1 MTLALNHP
9 MNPDKTPEELARGRF
24 VSGIRSLILNDL
36 AGDLKTAYDKRA
48 APTFRKREGREP
60 ASSRDAHMALRGD
73 PAFNI
78 YSAMRVQ
85 AQKMVWASVGDSVA
99 RESDKLAGEAA
110 KVADQPGSVTLN
122 PNLEV
127 PRNVS
132 AIDVHLMPGSYVRG
146 ADSLEAGAIYD
157 RGLAVFSM
165 GLMGANLDDIGLSMA
180 KYIALRYPDFRPQ
193 RILDT
198 GCTIGHNTLPWK
210 QTYPEAEVIAIDAA
224 PGGLVYGSARA
235 KMQGQEVHFRQMC
248 ADSLDFPDA
257 SFDMVWSS
265 MFLHELSKKTRAAA
279 FSEAYRVLKPGGLM
293 LHMELPP
300 NGEMSAFDGFY
311 LDWDS
316 YYNEEP
322 FYKGYRDENP
332 PELCARAGFARE
344 NYFQFV
350 VPSVGIYGE
359 QAIADMV
366 ASDQA
371 EAVGQATTGRL
382 AEGVMWFGYGAWK
395 Q

>member
-48 APTFRKREGREP
+48 APAFKKREGREP

-99 RESDKLAGEAA
+99 RESDKLAAEAA
-110 KVADQPGSVTLN
+110 KVSNQPGSVTLN

-146 ADSLEAGAIYD
+146 EDSLEAGAIYD

-165 GLMGANLDDIGLSMA
+165 GLMGANLDDIGL
-180 KYIALRYPDFRPQ
+180 
-193 RILDT
+193 
-198 GCTIGHNTLPWK
+198 
-210 QTYPEAEVIAIDAA
+210 
-224 PGGLVYGSARA
+224 
-235 KMQGQEVHFRQMC
+235 
-248 ADSLDFPDA
+248 
-257 SFDMVWSS
+257 
-265 MFLHELSKKTRAAA
+265 
-279 FSEAYRVLKPGGLM
+279 
-293 LHMELPP
+293 
-300 NGEMSAFDGFY
+300 
-311 LDWDS
+311 
-316 YYNEEP
+316 
-322 FYKGYRDENP
+322 
-332 PELCARAGFARE
+332 
-344 NYFQFV
+344 
-350 VPSVGIYGE
+350 
-359 QAIADMV
+359 
-366 ASDQA
+366 
-371 EAVGQATTGRL
+371 
-382 AEGVMWFGYGAWK
+382 
-395 Q
+395 

>member
-1 MTLALNHP
+1 MTLALQHP

-36 AGDLKTAYDKRA
+36 AGDLKAAYDKRA
-48 APTFRKREGREP
+48 APAFKKREGRDP
-60 ASSRDAHMALRGD
+60 ATSRDAHMALRGD

-85 AQKMVWASVGDSVA
+85 AQKMVWASVGESVA
-99 RESDKLAGEAA
+99 RESDKLAVEAA
-110 KVADQPGSVTLN
+110 RVSNQPGSVTLN

-132 AIDVHLMPGSYVRG
+132 AIDVHLMPGSYTRG
-146 ADSLEAGAIYD
+146 AESLEAGAIYD

-180 KYIALRYPDFRPQ
+180 KYIALRYPEFKPQ

-210 QTYPEAEVIAIDAA
+210 QTYPDAEVIAIDAA

-279 FSEAYRVLKPGGLM
+279 FAEAYRVLKPGGLM

-332 PELCARAGFARE
+332 PEICARAGFAPE

-350 VPSVGIYGE
+350 VPSIGIYGE

-366 ASDQA
+366 ASDKA

-382 AEGVMWFGYGAWK
+382 AEGVMWFGYGAFK

>member
-1 MTLALNHP
+1 MTLALQHP

-36 AGDLKTAYDKRA
+36 AGDLKAAYDKRA
-48 APTFRKREGREP
+48 APAFKKREGRDP
-60 ASSRDAHMALRGD
+60 ATSRDAHMALRGD

-85 AQKMVWASVGDSVA
+85 AQKMVWASVGESVA
-99 RESDKLAGEAA
+99 RESDKLAAEAA
-110 KVADQPGSVTLN
+110 KVSNQPGSVTLD

-132 AIDVHLMPGSYVRG
+132 AIDVHLMPGSYTRG
-146 ADSLEAGAIYD
+146 AESLEAGAIYD

-180 KYIALRYPDFRPQ
+180 KYIALRYPEFKPQ

-210 QTYPEAEVIAIDAA
+210 QTYPDAEVIAIDAA

-235 KMQGQEVHFRQMC
+235 RMQGQEVHFRQMC

-279 FSEAYRVLKPGGLM
+279 FAEAYRVLKPGGLM

-332 PELCARAGFARE
+332 PEICARAGFAPE

-350 VPSVGIYGE
+350 VPSIGIYGE

-366 ASDQA
+366 ASDKA

-382 AEGVMWFGYGAWK
+382 AEGVMWFGYGAFK